1 MRLYE
6 AKNLGKVSDKV
17 DDVKSR
23 LENLSRRVDRQLEDV
38 ENNQDSFSNHLQ
50 VIGEK
55 VEKLIDAKI
64 N

>member
-1 MRLYE
+1 MRLFE